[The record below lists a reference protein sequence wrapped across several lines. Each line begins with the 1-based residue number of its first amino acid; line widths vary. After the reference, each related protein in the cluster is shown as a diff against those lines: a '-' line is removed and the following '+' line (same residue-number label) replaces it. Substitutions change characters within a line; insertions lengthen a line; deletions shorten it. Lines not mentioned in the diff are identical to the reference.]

1 MRALL
6 VLAMAAGVVA
16 ASSPASAA
24 SYLCKTEVR
33 GPVSGMLL
41 SQPVGGDGKPKP
53 ATMRWFAPHP
63 PGQSNISLMIDY
75 AVPDTSKV
83 ELGKVTQATAT
94 LSMVMTEVPKAK
106 SAQLVL
112 TFADK
117 SESRVPWQ
125 LYGVSRGPLP
135 AAGQPLHLD
144 VSGSTILISG
154 AKEDAAEDAVMLKG
168 LTAGGV
174 VRVRVEGD
182 DGTIFADNPV
192 DLGATPGRAVQLQ
205 DVFSQMRRALLDP
218 DLNCKPQ

>member
-6 VLAMAAGVVA
+6 GLALAAGMVA
-16 ASSPASAA
+16 ASPASAA
-24 SYLCKTEVR
+24 SYLCKAEVR

-41 SQPVGGDGKPKP
+41 TQVVGKDGKPRP
-53 ATMRWFAPHP
+53 AALRWFAPHP
-63 PGQSNISLMIDY
+63 PGQARLSLMVDY
-75 AVPDTSKV
+75 AVPDTSKIA
-83 ELGKVTQATAT
+83 LGKIVQATAT
-94 LSMVMTEVPKAK
+94 LAMVMTQVPKAK
-106 SAQLVL
+106 SADLVL

-135 AAGQPLHLD
+135 AEGQPLHLD

-174 VRVRVEGD
+174 IRVRVEGD
-182 DGTIFADNPV
+182 DGTIFADNTV
-192 DLGATPGRAVQLQ
+192 DLGATPGRDVQLQ
-205 DVFSQMRRALLDP
+205 DVFGQMRHDLADP
-218 DLNCKPQ
+218 DLSCKPQ